1 MSDLTILMYV
11 VLAASVLALSFA
23 YYFYRSMLGKDEGTE
38 LMKTIA
44 SHVRKGAMAYL
55 KQQYKVVTIVFVVL
69 ADVFAVMAY
78 FKLQNGIVW
87 FAFLTGGF
95 FSGLAGFFGMKTATY
110 ASARTAN
117 AARQSLNAARVL

>member
-1 MSDLTILMYV
+1 MSDVTLLMYV

-69 ADVFAVMAY
+69 AARC
-78 FKLQNGIVW
+78 
-87 FAFLTGGF
+87 
-95 FSGLAGFFGMKTATY
+95 AGPV
-110 ASARTAN
+110 R
-117 AARQSLNAARVL
+117 AAPPCRWLR